1 MGFDEPHG
9 GTWHGGY
16 VGRGW
21 VLHNGVATA
30 VVDGFETLGTVFVG
44 TSEYYAQ
51 ALLSPRFGSRGQGV
65 VYGWAAK
72 LMWGL
77 DGEGEGAVELNEEV
91 VVGWCQIDVTT
102 FYGVFVARLNNS
114 ELGLS
119 PEALHK
125 ARADM
130 LKAVH
135 ADDYGQTEIIWQA
148 SQYFRHHSEAAC
160 RPSYHNCLI
169 FCHGDLL

>member
-65 VYGWAAK
+65 VYGW
-72 LMWGL
+72 GQNSC
-77 DGEGEGAVELNEEV
+77 GASMEREKVPS
-91 VVGWCQIDVTT
+91 
-102 FYGVFVARLNNS
+102 NS
-114 ELGLS
+114 T
-119 PEALHK
+119 K
-125 ARADM
+125 R
-130 LKAVH
+130 
-135 ADDYGQTEIIWQA
+135 W
-148 SQYFRHHSEAAC
+148 
-160 RPSYHNCLI
+160 
-169 FCHGDLL
+169 